1 MEGILEAGL
10 EVSFMKLNIS
20 VTQNSGSFAILRT
33 DQHQFEVV
41 GWIDNLVML
50 HVTKQT

>member
-20 VTQNSGSFAILRT
+20 VTQNSRSFAIPRT
-33 DQHQFEVV
+33 DQHWFEVV
-41 GWIDNLVML
+41 G
-50 HVTKQT
+50 

>member
-20 VTQNSGSFAILRT
+20 VTQNSRL
-33 DQHQFEVV
+33 QWMEHQLLYEPHL
-41 GWIDNLVML
+41 NKSLSE
-50 HVTKQT
+50 